1 MNKKEI
7 LITDYQFKSIEYEKK
22 ILSDIGVEGIE
33 AQCKT
38 EDEVR

>member
-1 MNKKEI
+1 MNKKKI

-22 ILSDIGVEGIE
+22 ILSDIGVEVIE